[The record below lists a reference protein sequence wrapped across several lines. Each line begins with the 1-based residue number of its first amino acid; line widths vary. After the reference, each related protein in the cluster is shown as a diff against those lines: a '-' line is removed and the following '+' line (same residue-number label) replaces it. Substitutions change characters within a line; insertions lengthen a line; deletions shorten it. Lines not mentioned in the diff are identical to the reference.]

1 MCFFQ
6 INMDR
11 KIKKT
16 IRIFVCG
23 ILNSSLIV
31 VNMEKSIETW
41 SRKIFLLEEKVIYFG
56 KTLWP
61 SG

>member
-23 ILNSSLIV
+23 ILNRSLIV
-31 VNMEKSIETW
+31 VNMEKSIET
-41 SRKIFLLEEKVIYFG
+41 
-56 KTLWP
+56 
-61 SG
+61 